1 MFIATV
7 IAAGRLNENAL
18 RRISDR
24 LAQAGCVP
32 GPSCWIDEGD
42 AADIAFDR
50 DLAAGRTALAGSEE
64 HCDIIAQVAEGREK
78 SILISDMDSTMI
90 GQECIDEL
98 AAMAGVGS
106 AVAAVT
112 ERAMRGEIDFV
123 GALNDRVALLAG
135 LPVESVAQC
144 LATRIHD
151 TPGAQ
156 TLVRTMRARGALT
169 ILVSGGF
176 RRFAG
181 PVAQRLGFERVH
193 CNILEVKDNRL
204 TGRVEGPIV
213 DAAAKLAA
221 LEAACAQRG
230 VGVSAVL
237 AIGDGAN
244 DLPMIE
250 AAGLGLAYRAKPIVA
265 AAADAAIMHNDLT
278 AALWAQGIARDQWVT
293 GQG

>member
-7 IAAGRLNENAL
+7 IAARRLNENA
-18 RRISDR
+18 IDR
-24 LAQAGCVP
+24 VEQILAQAGCEP
-32 GPSCWIDEGD
+32 AGWRWIDEGD
-42 AADIAFDR
+42 AADVEFRQGLVNARAALR
-50 DLAAGRTALAGSEE
+50 DAVEG
-64 HCDIIAQVAEGREK
+64 CDIVVQAAIGREK
-78 SILISDMDSTMI
+78 AILISDMDSTMI

-98 AAMAGVGS
+98 ADLAGVGRE
-106 AVAAVT
+106 VAAVT

-135 LPVESVAQC
+135 LPVGKVAEC

-193 CNILEVKDNRL
+193 CNVLGAADGCLMGK
-204 TGRVEGPIV
+204 VEGPIV

-221 LEAACAQRG
+221 LEQACVARG
-230 VGVSAVL
+230 VDRTAVL

-250 AAGLGLAYRAKPIVA
+250 AAGLGVAFNAKPIVA
-265 AAADAAIMHNDLT
+265 AAAAAAIAHNDLT
-278 AALWAQGIARDQWVT
+278 ALLWVQGISRAHWIE
-293 GQG
+293 G